1 MSGFGP
7 WATAIAVG
15 VFLVFFLRY
24 VRAITR
30 DGRPDPVAVAAAR
43 GAAIL
48 PALLTVGVL
57 IGELAV
63 SLLVPGIAGWVAY
76 GMGASALAG
85 GIWAMERGVRAARAS
100 A

>member
-1 MSGFGP
+1 MSGAVP

-15 VFLVFFLRY
+15 VFLLCFLRY

-30 DGRPDPVAVAAAR
+30 GGRPDPGAVAAAR

-48 PALLTVGVL
+48 PAFITVGVL

-63 SLLVPGIAGWVAY
+63 SLLVPGVEGWAAY
-76 GMGASALAG
+76 GMGATALAG
-85 GIWAMERGVRAARAS
+85 GIWAMERGVRAARGS